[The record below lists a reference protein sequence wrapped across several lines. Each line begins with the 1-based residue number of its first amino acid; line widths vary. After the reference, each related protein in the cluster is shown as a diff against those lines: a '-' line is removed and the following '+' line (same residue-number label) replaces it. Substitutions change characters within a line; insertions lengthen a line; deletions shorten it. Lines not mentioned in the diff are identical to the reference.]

1 MFKAMGSDLL
11 SLFKVIYVTNYSIM
25 TRSVIFRGEY
35 EIAEG
40 TTAAVFNAVLDYY
53 HTGVI
58 HCPPHVPVLDLRDA
72 CDYFLLPFNAAT
84 VKCQVIIQVS
94 YQNI

>member
-1 MFKAMGSDLL
+1 MYFHISTDQMLID
-11 SLFKVIYVTNYSIM
+11 
-25 TRSVIFRGEY
+25 FRGEY

-84 VKCQVIIQVS
+84 VKCQVNESIDLYPS
-94 YQNI
+94 LY

>member
-1 MFKAMGSDLL
+1 MF
-11 SLFKVIYVTNYSIM
+11 
-25 TRSVIFRGEY
+25 FRGEY

-84 VKCQVIIQVS
+84 VKCQVMIKLSGAIPS
-94 YQNI
+94 SKIMKMLLYLPQNLKDF

>member
-1 MFKAMGSDLL
+1 MPA
-11 SLFKVIYVTNYSIM
+11 FKVN
-25 TRSVIFRGEY
+25 SVIYFFRGEY

-40 TTAAVFNAVLDYY
+40 TTAAVFNAVLAYY

-84 VKCQVIIQVS
+84 VKCQVIK
-94 YQNI
+94 YKCNI

>member
-1 MFKAMGSDLL
+1 MF
-11 SLFKVIYVTNYSIM
+11 
-25 TRSVIFRGEY
+25 FRGEY

-84 VKCQVIIQVS
+84 VKCQVMIKLSGAIPS
-94 YQNI
+94 SKIMKILYLPKKLKDF

>member
-1 MFKAMGSDLL
+1 MASNIQFC
-11 SLFKVIYVTNYSIM
+11 II
-25 TRSVIFRGEY
+25 RGEF
-35 EIAEG
+35 EIADG
-40 TTAAVFNAVLDYY
+40 TSAAVFNAILDYY

-84 VKCQVIIQVS
+84 VKCQVTSVS
-94 YQNI
+94 DGFR